1 MYDWCM
7 EEEVR
12 RDILK
17 VLRKVYSAIKKCDA
31 GSMKFASDYTLHNST
46 MYQDKDSV
54 SIAVI
59 VYSLYKICSRDRI
72 KRSKDFEKLQN
83 EFLDLVSAAQSDLAK
98 KNDVDYRKLVRKM
111 FSFISRIEK
120 RFGMYITQVI
130 NQSRIKKGGRV
141 YEHGL
146 SVGRTS
152 ELLGVSSWEL
162 MNYIGNTKLSD
173 VEPTYREDV
182 KDRLVFARGLFK

>member
-1 MYDWCM
+1 M

-17 VLRKVYSAIKKCDA
+17 VLRKVYSAVKKNDA
-31 GSMKFASDYTLHNST
+31 DSMKYASDYTLHNST

-59 VYSLYKICSRDRI
+59 VYSLYKIYSRERM
-72 KRSKDFEKLQN
+72 KRSKDFEKFRN
-83 EFLDLVSAAQSDLAK
+83 EFLNLVSTAQSDLAK
-98 KNDVDYRKLVRKM
+98 NNDIAYRKVVRKM
-111 FSFISRIEK
+111 FSFIGRIEK
-120 RFGMYITQVI
+120 KFGMYITEVI

-152 ELLGVSSWEL
+152 DLLGVSSWEL

-173 VEPTYREDV
+173 VEPIYREDV
-182 KDRLVFARGLFK
+182 KARLVFARGLFK

>member
-1 MYDWCM
+1 M

-17 VLRKVYSAIKKCDA
+17 VLRKMYSAIRKCDA

-59 VYSLYKICSRDRI
+59 VYSLYKICSRERI
-72 KRSKDFEKLQN
+72 KRSKEFEKLQN
-83 EFLDLVSAAQSDLAK
+83 EFLDLVSAAQSSLAK
-98 KNDVDYRKLVRKM
+98 NDNIGYRKVISKM

-120 RFGMYITQVI
+120 KFGMYITQVI
-130 NQSRIKKGGRV
+130 NQSRIKKSGRI

-146 SVGRTS
+146 SVGRAS
-152 ELLGVSSWEL
+152 DLLGVSSWEL

-173 VEPTYREDV
+173 VEPSYREDV
-182 KDRLVFARGLFK
+182 KARLIFARGLFK